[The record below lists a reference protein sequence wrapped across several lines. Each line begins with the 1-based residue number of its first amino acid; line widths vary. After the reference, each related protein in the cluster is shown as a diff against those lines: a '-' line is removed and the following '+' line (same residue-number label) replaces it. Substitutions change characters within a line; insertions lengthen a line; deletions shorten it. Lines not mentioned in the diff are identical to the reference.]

1 MSSGNKVDNKIR
13 RHRRV
18 RAKISGTADCP
29 RLCVFRSNR
38 GMYLQAID
46 DTKGLTLVSAHSRE
60 VKAKGTKTEISQAL
74 GVLLA
79 ERLLAK
85 KVSQV
90 VFDRG
95 GNAYHG
101 RVQAAAEGARQAG
114 LQF

>member
-74 GVLLA
+74 GALLA

>member
-1 MSSGNKVDNKIR
+1 
-13 RHRRV
+13 
-18 RAKISGTADCP
+18 
-29 RLCVFRSNR
+29 
-38 GMYLQAID
+38 MYLQAID

>member
-1 MSSGNKVDNKIR
+1 MSSGNKLANKIR

-18 RAKISGTADCP
+18 RAKISGTAERP
-29 RLCVFRSNR
+29 RLCVFKSNR

-46 DTKGLTLVSAHSRE
+46 DTKGLTIVSAHSRE
-60 VKAKGTKTEISQAL
+60 VKSKGNKTELSQAV
-74 GVLLA
+74 GALLA

-85 KVSQV
+85 KVSQI

-101 RVQAAAEGARQAG
+101 RVRAAADGARQAG
-114 LQF
+114 LEF

>member
-60 VKAKGTKTEISQAL
+60 IKTKGTKTEISQAL